1 MVTRLAVAARDDA
14 LKSPALAGF
23 DPTWLLNILNVFF
36 PGVGTLFTSCFPSPT
51 PPTPATIKQELSS
64 PSVYDATAGAYL
76 PHALNVGARHAKAA
90 AIQTGSG
97 RRSQRL
103 ISEAQAQAIAIVGF
117 NQARTGD
124 DNMIQEQLDA
134 SQ

>member
-1 MVTRLAVAARDDA
+1 MITRLAVAARDDA

-36 PGVGTLFTSCFPSPT
+36 PGVGSLFTGCFPSPT
-51 PPTPATIKQELSS
+51 PPTPAIIKQELSA
-64 PSVYDATAGAYL
+64 PSVYDPATSTYL
-76 PHALNVGARHAKAA
+76 PHALNVGVRHAKAA

-103 ISEAQAQAIAIVGF
+103 ISDAQAQAIAIAGF

-134 SQ
+134 N